1 MHLFHIPYGLTAIC
15 CAFDWSVCL
24 DSLLQRQWAMPE
36 TNEVFK
42 FFIDSDGHLQELD
55 EKKIEVLTQV
65 LL

>member
-1 MHLFHIPYGLTAIC
+1 
-15 CAFDWSVCL
+15 
-24 DSLLQRQWAMPE
+24 MPG

-55 EKKIEVLTQV
+55 EKKIEVLTQE